1 MKTSQNEEKLIVSSL
16 VFWGLV
22 QVVSG
27 LSILATVLG
36 FWGQILFPLNKPLFV
51 FAAGPVFINAGTC
64 IIAFAFAPGKFLRVA
79 VFATAVMSMIFGGG
93 LSVFLIVSRH
103 ENTRGN
109 DGDSTDDTAFL
120 LQLTFGIVIAFGNS
134 FTSVFFSLFLPR
146 CCASTPGL
154 VHLEEQMDNPQPPPY
169 FNQSLE
175 TKNFVSIFIWQPS
188 NPT

>member
-1 MKTSQNEEKLIVSSL
+1 MKTSQNEEKLIVLSL
-16 VFWGLV
+16 VFWGLFR
-22 QVVSG
+22 VVCG
-27 LSILATVLG
+27 FSILATVLG
-36 FWGQILFPLNKPLFV
+36 FSGKIPLNKPLFV

-103 ENTRGN
+103 GNTRGN
-109 DGDSTDDTAFL
+109 DGDDTAFL
-120 LQLTFGIVIAFGNS
+120 LQLTIGIVIAFGNS